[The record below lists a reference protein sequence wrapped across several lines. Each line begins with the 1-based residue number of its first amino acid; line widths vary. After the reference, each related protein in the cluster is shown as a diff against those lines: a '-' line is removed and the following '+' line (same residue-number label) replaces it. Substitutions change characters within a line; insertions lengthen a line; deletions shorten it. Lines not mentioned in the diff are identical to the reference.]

1 MIWHCITQTLIFY
14 PPTEY
19 VHNGGEGGE
28 ITFSSYFFL
37 SQESVLIVMVDTT
50 PMSCLVALFLVIL
63 IIFQLLMQV
72 IY

>member
-19 VHNGGEGGE
+19 VHNVRGEK

-63 IIFQLLMQV
+63 IVFQLLMKV